1 MEMALKSINKTSLS
15 YLLKTFSIPLGIMIL
30 VAMMVI
36 PLNPLLLDLFF
47 TSNLLV
53 SLLVLMVALQ
63 AFKPLDFSSFP
74 TVLLFSTVLRLG
86 LNVASTRIILSDG
99 HTGTDAAGNIIEAFG
114 AFVMSGSYVVGLF
127 VFSILVIINLIVITK
142 GAGRVSEVAAR
153 FTLDAM
159 PGKQMAID
167 ADLNAGIM
175 TSDEAKAK
183 RLDLSK
189 EGEFY
194 GSMDGAAK
202 FVKGDAIAAILI
214 LVINII
220 GGLIIGTVQ
229 HELSLNESAEKYIL
243 LTVGDGLVAQIPSL
257 LLALA
262 TATIVTRIAS
272 DKQDLSGQISNQ
284 MGMAKAWIPVSA
296 VLFTFG
302 LVPGMPNKLFLI
314 AGLLSGLLAWRLSK
328 NDSEVEENTDTEK
341 NVDEDDP
348 GKIDIDDVSDNAAIS
363 LDLGYGLISMVDSD
377 LSADLPENE
386 DKKVGDGPLISKIT
400 GIRKQVS
407 KELGFVLPHVR
418 VKDDLALDAN
428 TYVIKIG
435 HTIVAEDKIFTDRKL
450 AMPSDD
456 TQIKIQGIETKDPS
470 FGMTAYWI
478 EKHLVSKA
486 ESNGYMVIDPE
497 AVIGTHLN
505 QVLIK
510 YAGELI
516 SQDDVQIL
524 LDNLTKTNPQLVQ
537 SVVPKLIPLHHLTII
552 LRNLLVE
559 RVPIK
564 DSKKILEA
572 LSNLSEKKMNPDELS
587 EAVRPAITSL
597 LIQRISGINE
607 PLNVST
613 FNAEFEQMLIA
624 MSQKSSSEG
633 LLIDPGLAKQIIQSI
648 IDINEKMS
656 AENKTSVV
664 VTSPII
670 RKDLSILLRQHIE
683 DVVVLAFTELPETKK
698 IKVIATIG
706 EKILTQTKEKEND
719 NATI

>member
-1 MEMALKSINKTSLS
+1 MELAANSFNKTNFF
-15 YLLKTFSIPLGIMIL
+15 YLLKTFSIPLGIMVL
-30 VAMMVI
+30 VGMMVI
-36 PLNPLLLDLFF
+36 PLSPILLDLLF
-47 TSNLLV
+47 TTNLLV

-63 AFKPLDFSSFP
+63 VFKPLDFSSFP

-86 LNVASTRIILSDG
+86 LNVASTRVILSNG

-127 VFSILVIINLIVITK
+127 VFTILVIINLIVITK

-159 PGKQMAID
+159 PGKQMAVD
-167 ADLNAGIM
+167 ADLNAGVI
-175 TSDEAKAK
+175 TSDEAKSRRKSLA
-183 RLDLSK
+183 K

-194 GSMDGAAK
+194 GAMDGAAK

-220 GGLIIGTVQ
+220 GGLIIGSVQ
-229 HELSLNESAEKYIL
+229 HDLTLDESAEKYIL

-272 DKQDLSGQISNQ
+272 DEQDLSGQISTQ
-284 MGMAKAWIPVSA
+284 MGISRAWVPVSA
-296 VLFTFG
+296 VLFLFG
-302 LVPGMPNKLFLI
+302 LVPGMPNTLFLV
-314 AGLLSGLLAWRLSK
+314 AGTLSGLLAWKISRQDNK
-328 NDSEVEENTDTEK
+328 KTEK
-341 NVDEDDP
+341 IEESEKTDDNP
-348 GKIDIDDVSDNAAIS
+348 EKIDVDDVSDNSAIS
-363 LDLGYGLISMVDSD
+363 LDLGYGLISLVDSD
-377 LSADLPENE
+377 
-386 DKKVGDGPLISKIT
+386 DKKSAGPLIAKIT

-418 VKDDLALDAN
+418 VKDDLSLDAN
-428 TYVIKIG
+428 TYVIKVG
-435 HTIVAEDKIFTDRKL
+435 HTIVAQDKIYPDRKL
-450 AMPSDD
+450 AMPSDE
-456 TQIKIQGIETKDPS
+456 TQIKIQGIETVDPS
-470 FGMTAYWI
+470 FGMKAYWI
-478 EKHLVSKA
+478 EKHLISKA
-486 ESNGYMVIDPE
+486 ESNNYMVIDPE

-505 QVLIK
+505 QILTK

-516 SQDDVQIL
+516 SQDDVQFL
-524 LDNLTKTNPQLVQ
+524 LDNLAKTSPQLVQ
-537 SVVPKLIPLHHLTII
+537 SVVPKLVPLHHLTII

-559 RVPIK
+559 RVPIN
-564 DSKKILEA
+564 DLKKILEA
-572 LSNLSEKKMNPDELS
+572 LSNLAEKKMNPDELS

-613 FNAEFEQMLIA
+613 FNADFEQMLISMA
-624 MSQKSSSEG
+624 QKSSSEG
-633 LLIDPGLAKQIIQSI
+633 LLIDPNLAKQIIQSI

-656 AENKTSVV
+656 AENKTAVV
-664 VTSPII
+664 VTSPVV

-683 DVVVLAFTELPETKK
+683 DVVVLAFTELPENKK

-706 EKILTQTKEKEND
+706 EKILTDKKENEND
-719 NATI
+719 NTTV